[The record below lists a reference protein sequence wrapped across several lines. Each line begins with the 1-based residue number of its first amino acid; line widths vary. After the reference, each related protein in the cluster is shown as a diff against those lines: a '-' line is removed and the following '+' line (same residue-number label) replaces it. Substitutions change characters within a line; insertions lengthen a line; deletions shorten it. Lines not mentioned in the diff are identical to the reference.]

1 MWRDPILRAKVTCLN
16 VGWPV
21 LASSFFLVISALGAY
36 LVHTVGASTVTSARS
51 ELVVFR
57 QRANAGRLEQANAR
71 SVDQNGLAFYAVLS
85 NPGLIEPR
93 LAALFDQGSKNG
105 LVVKKATY
113 ETQWI
118 KDGGF
123 GQYTIVCPVEG
134 TYSAIHRFVRQVLSD
149 SPNLSLDD
157 IEFKRNNVASS
168 TVEAKLH
175 LTLYIN
181 DKAAERVV
189 TAQAT
194 PAVQATALAVT
205 NVTLDLPPLPEGLR

>member
-1 MWRDPILRAKVTCLN
+1 MGT
-16 VGWPV
+16 
-21 LASSFFLVISALGAY
+21 
-36 LVHTVGASTVTSARS
+36 STVTSARS
-51 ELVVFR
+51 ELDAFR
-57 QRANAGRLEQANAR
+57 QRASADHRERANAQP
-71 SVDQNGLAFYAVLS
+71 VDQNGRVFYAVLS

-93 LAALFDQGSKNG
+93 LAALFDQGFKKG

-134 TYSAIHRFVRQVLSD
+134 TYSAIHLFVRQVLSD

-168 TVEAKLH
+168 AVEAKLH

-181 DKAAERVV
+181 DKPAERVV

-194 PAVQATALAVT
+194 PAAQAPALAVT